1 VLPVGE
7 LRGLAPGETIYSTR
21 FLGDRGYMVTFRQV
35 DPLFVFD
42 LADPAEPTLLGEL
55 KIPGFSEYMH
65 PLEDDLHLLTIG
77 FDGTDDGQI
86 TGLALQIF
94 DVTDPTDPKLSHK
107 QVISEQWS
115 GWSEALYNHK
125 AFTLYRD
132 VLAIPFEGYDDVNG
146 VYGSALRLFRVS
158 SSEGITE
165 LGSIDHSPY
174 IETAPATATT
184 GAACDAACSSTTTS
198 TR

>member
-1 VLPVGE
+1 MKAIVDCNSFYCSCERL
-7 LRGLAPGETIYSTR
+7 
-21 FLGDRGYMVTFRQV
+21 FR
-35 DPLFVFD
+35 P
-42 LADPAEPTLLGEL
+42 
-55 KIPGFSEYMH
+55 
-65 PLEDDLHLLTIG
+65 DLHKKPVI
-77 FDGTDDGQI
+77 
-86 TGLALQIF
+86 
-94 DVTDPTDPKLSHK
+94 TDPTDPKLSHK

-174 IETAPATATT
+174 ISDSASYCYYGRGVRRGVFIDDYVYSVSESAVVASAIE
-184 GAACDAACSSTTTS
+184 DVSTPVASVVLPSIS
-198 TR
+198 TDYCNGYY